1 MNLQSLLASLPPVI
15 ARGDQLHDE
24 LLVTGAS
31 SDSRTLSPGQL
42 FIAYAGEHSDGSQ
55 FLPQAFAA
63 GAVAAVVSADAD
75 IPNEWIDRC
84 IRVTHLRRWAAL
96 ASARAFG
103 DPSEALLTLG
113 VTGTN
118 GKTSSAYLLKT
129 LLETAGHRVL
139 LMTTV
144 SHEFAGES
152 VATPNTTP
160 DAPVIQSALAHARDA
175 GATAAV
181 VEVSAHGV
189 ALDRITGTR
198 FDGLLFTNLSEDH
211 LDTFETMEQY
221 YQAKAELFTDSIFHK
236 PNCVAAIG
244 INDIYGER
252 LANSITLPR
261 LSFGE
266 GGSTSTPD
274 LPSDSLV
281 DGTQG
286 ITGTLTLTD
295 NAMQVQSKY
304 LDTVSLDVAS
314 NLQADFNRANIA
326 GAAALM
332 LQCLPDVNNW
342 REGLKQPVNI
352 PGRLN
357 VIDGHTAPFRVVV
370 DFAHT
375 GEALANLLQGL
386 RASTTGRLITVFGAG
401 GDRDPRRRQ
410 SLPQAV
416 VDYGDVGVITLDNP
430 RSEDP
435 QQIIDLM
442 VQHWQVALGSRDV
455 ALHVEPNRVAAI
467 HWALAEAG
475 AGDTVIL
482 AGKGHE
488 TGQQFAD
495 RVEPHSD
502 SEVASSWLENHYPL
516 STE

>member
-1 MNLQSLLASLPPVI
+1 MTLQSLLASLPPVI
-15 ARGDQLHDE
+15 ARGDKLHDD
-24 LLVTGAS
+24 LIVTGAS

-42 FIAYAGEHSDGSQ
+42 FIAYVGEHSDGSQ
-55 FLPQAFAA
+55 FLSQAFAA

-118 GKTSSAYLLKT
+118 GKTSCAYLLKT

-236 PNCVAAIG
+236 PHCVAAVG

-252 LANSITLPR
+252 LAKAIALPR
-261 LSFGE
+261 LSFG
-266 GGSTSTPD
+266 GGVSTNTPD
-274 LPSDSLV
+274 LSSDSLV
-281 DGTQG
+281 DGPQG
-286 ITGTLTLTD
+286 ITGTLTLTYT
-295 NAMQVQSKY
+295 ALQTQSKN
-304 LDTVSLDVAS
+304 LDTAPLDVAS

-332 LQCLPDVNNW
+332 LQCMPNVNNW

-357 VIDGHTAPFRVVV
+357 VIGGHAALFRVVV

-375 GEALANLLQGL
+375 GEALANLLLGL

-401 GDRDPRRRQ
+401 GDRDPRRRR

-416 VDYGDVGVITLDNP
+416 VDHGDVGVITLDNP

-435 QQIIDLM
+435 RRIIDAM
-442 VQHWQVALGSRDV
+442 IEHWQAALGNRNI
-455 ALHVEPNRVAAI
+455 ALHVEPDRVAAI
-467 HWALAEAG
+467 HWALAEAS

-495 RVEPHSD
+495 RVEPHND
-502 SEVASSWLENHYPL
+502 NEVASGWLESHFPL
-516 STE
+516 PTG